1 MERKPYPTDLT
12 DGQWKLIEPL
22 LPDAKSDRKS
32 GGRPRKTNLREVL
45 NALFYLVRS
54 GCQWRMI
61 PHEFPPWRTC
71 YNYYRAWIRDGT
83 LDEIAVALR
92 GEVRTSSGR
101 NEQPRVAA
109 IDSQSVKTTEQG
121 GEERGYDGGK
131 KVSGRKRHILVDSL
145 GMLLAVLVTSAAVDD
160 GVAAKDLLEM
170 VESDA
175 FPRLRTVYGDN
186 KYHNH
191 GLYAWIDDNVDY
203 RLHIVRRP
211 EDAQGF
217 VRLPQRWV
225 VERTFSWLGRS
236 RRLHKDCEK
245 LTITSEA
252 MVKIAMIHLM
262 VRRLASDTP
271 AQEFGYTDRE
281 NIAA

>member
-1 MERKPYPTDLT
+1 
-12 DGQWKLIEPL
+12 
-22 LPDAKSDRKS
+22 
-32 GGRPRKTNLREVL
+32 
-45 NALFYLVRS
+45 LFYLVRS

-71 YNYYRAWIRDGT
+71 YNYYRAWIDSGT
-83 LDEIAVALR
+83 WDEIVYLLR
-92 GEVRTSSGR
+92 TDVRTQAGR
-101 NEQPRVAA
+101 KDQPRVAA

-131 KVSGRKRHILVDSL
+131 KVSGRKRHILVDSM
-145 GMLLAVLVTSAAVDD
+145 GMLLAVLVTAAAVDD
-160 GVAAKDLLEM
+160 AAAAKELLAM
-170 VESDA
+170 VDPEG
-175 FPRLRTVYGDN
+175 FPRLRIVYGDN
-186 KYHNH
+186 KYHNYE
-191 GLYAWIDDNVDY
+191 LYEWMDDNVNY

-211 EDAQGF
+211 ENAKGF

-236 RRLHKDCEK
+236 RRLYKDCEK
-245 LTITSEA
+245 LTETSAA

-271 AQEFGYTDRE
+271 ALEFGYQE
-281 NIAA
+281 KQAA